1 MAPTDH
7 GAGAGRGAFSEN
19 AAAVFERSQSMGGP
33 GQGGLGVSRGAHM
46 NCSGHASVSF
56 PASAFA
62 GPEWLHL

>member
-1 MAPTDH
+1 MVLAPVGGHSLRTP
-7 GAGAGRGAFSEN
+7 R
-19 AAAVFERSQSMGGP
+19 QSLRDLSPWGVLDR
-33 GQGGLGVSRGAHM
+33 GLGVSRGAHM

>member
-1 MAPTDH
+1 MAQTDH
-7 GAGAGRGAFSEN
+7 GARPGRRAFSEN
-19 AAAVFERSQSMGGP
+19 AAAVFEKSKSMGGAWT
-33 GQGGLGVSRGAHM
+33 GGLGVSRGAHM